1 MPAEMLRSLPTS
13 IPPLDYTVIQYH
25 LALGPLQCSVSL
37 VGKANISFGE
47 TLSGIELDSTDLGN
61 KLKIVN
67 CCTETIIMFFC
78 YYIRILVCCPHDP
91 TPNKRMTIRMRF
103 FLWSLKNINMNYII
117 W

>member
-37 VGKANISFGE
+37 VGKANVSFGE

-61 KLKIVN
+61 KLKIVLHRN
-67 CCTETIIMFFC
+67 NHNVLLLL
-78 YYIRILVCCPHDP
+78 Y
-91 TPNKRMTIRMRF
+91 
-103 FLWSLKNINMNYII
+103 KNIGLLPPRPDPG
-117 W
+117 